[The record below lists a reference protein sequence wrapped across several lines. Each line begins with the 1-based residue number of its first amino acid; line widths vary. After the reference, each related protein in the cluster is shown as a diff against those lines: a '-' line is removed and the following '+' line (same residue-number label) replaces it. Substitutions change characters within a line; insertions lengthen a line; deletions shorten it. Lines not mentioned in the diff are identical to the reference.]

1 MEFQF
6 EVGQEKHKVRFSAI
20 FTGDGISV
28 CLTGGDK
35 PHVGGVVLSIPRT
48 SLTGKGISSDTWV
61 IPVPRHKD
69 VMVAEEVGKE
79 ICRET
84 GQVVAVTAG
93 IHIDNARPEDLK
105 IFRENCL
112 AGAKI
117 IIQKLTGGP
126 NLSSVGK
133 EG

>member
-6 EVGQEKHKVRFSAI
+6 EVGQEKHKVRFSAT
-20 FTGDGISV
+20 FTGNGISV

-35 PHVGGVVLSIPRT
+35 PHVGGVVLSIPRA
-48 SLTGKGISSDTWV
+48 SLTGKGISSDAWV
-61 IPVPRHKD
+61 IPVPGHKD
-69 VMVAEEVGKE
+69 VVVAEEVGRK

-93 IHIDNARPEDLK
+93 IHIDNALPEDLK

-112 AGAKI
+112 AGADA
-117 IIQKLTGGP
+117 IIQKLTGRS
-126 NLSSVGK
+126 NLSPAGK
-133 EG
+133 ER